1 MSTSL
6 RKAQKHM
13 RRAKELLNQES
24 QFGFGA
30 GNEKT
35 NDKKIDYWSLLS
47 QKLRDTIF
55 QEVAPNSP
63 CTQVCIQAGLNRQ
76 SKDLFL
82 EKCKTCNKHA
92 HLAQNKQMQ
101 VRSIPAEQLHE
112 MLKED
117 HKQIL
122 QTRQAKMD
130 PTLLSWMNDIDI
142 IVQINFIDPRDNG
155 YCLKCSIVHD
165 TNGNFT
171 EASKKVL
178 SGERSDLF
186 IYIHENKQHEYLEVR
201 YVLFRDH
208 FPFFCHTYLKWNE
221 IQQLDNDA
229 ELKERKMHTQLA
241 QNMQMQVRSI
251 PEEELDAMLTEDHTK
266 ILRKRKQKV
275 KDIELLSW
283 MNNIDIIVEVTKIRP
298 RGDGYELQC
307 SIVHDTNGNFTKASE
322 RIFPD
327 AFGYQLV
334 MYIQNKHNEHLEV
347 EYLEVRYLWFQDHH
361 PFFCHTYLRWH
372 EIQQLMNHKK

>member
-1 MSTSL
+1 
-6 RKAQKHM
+6 
-13 RRAKELLNQES
+13 
-24 QFGFGA
+24 
-30 GNEKT
+30 
-35 NDKKIDYWSLLS
+35 
-47 QKLRDTIF
+47 
-55 QEVAPNSP
+55 
-63 CTQVCIQAGLNRQ
+63 
-76 SKDLFL
+76 
-82 EKCKTCNKHA
+82 
-92 HLAQNKQMQ
+92 MQ

-142 IVQINFIDPRDNG
+142 IVQINFIDPRENG

-229 ELKERKMHTQLA
+229 ELKEWKMHTQLA